1 MGSLPSVLLL
11 LLAPA
16 IAVLAGGTL
25 AALRAPSRAMQS
37 LLQHLAAG
45 VVFAAA
51 ANEVLPEITH
61 AQSTPLDVI
70 VGFAVGVASMLML
83 RHVTE
88 TAGKP
93 RPGQAEQPIRM
104 IAATWLDLVVD
115 GLLVGVGYAAGAQ
128 VGTLLTIALTIEVL
142 FLGLATAAELTE
154 MRATRARVIG
164 TTAGFII
171 PIAIG
176 GIIGATLL
184 AGLSGDALAVVLS
197 FGAAALLYLVTE
209 ELLVEA
215 HQVPETPWATGAFFL
230 GFVFLFVLELAA

>member
-1 MGSLPSVLLL
+1 MNSLPNVLML

-16 IAVLAGGTL
+16 IAVVAGGAL
-25 AALRAPSRAMQS
+25 AAFRSPSRSMRS

-51 ANEVLPEITH
+51 ANEVLPQITH
-61 AQSTPLDVI
+61 AQTTPLDVI
-70 VGFAVGVASMLML
+70 AGFAIGVASMLLL
-83 RHVTE
+83 RHLTE

-93 RPGQAEQPIRM
+93 RAGQGEQPIRL
-104 IAATWLDLVVD
+104 IAATWLDLIVD
-115 GLLVGVGYAAGAQ
+115 GLLVGVGYAAGEQ
-128 VGTLLTIALTIEVL
+128 VGVLLTIALTIEIL

-154 MRATRARVIG
+154 ARASRARVIG
-164 TTAGFII
+164 MTAGFII
-171 PIAIG
+171 PITVG

-184 AGLSGDALAVVLS
+184 SGLSGDALAVVLS

-215 HQVPETPWATGAFFL
+215 HQVPETPWATGSFFL
-230 GFVFLFVLELAA
+230 GFVFLFVIELVA